1 MAPTSD
7 ELIGHRARINRA
19 LEALHLGPSR
29 IQSVHIEHGL
39 VTVVEI
45 IEPTID
51 KQNMVGHAG
60 RPRTITY
67 TIDGTRTTRIDPA
80 TPEPDPTPEPERAH
94 WGGND
99 LVQP

>member
-1 MAPTSD
+1 MAPTPD
-7 ELIGHRARINRA
+7 ELIGHRARIQRA

-29 IQSVHIEHGL
+29 IKSVHIENGI
-39 VTVVEI
+39 VTVVEH
-45 IEPTID
+45 IEPLID

-67 TIDGTRTTRIDPA
+67 TIDGTRTA
-80 TPEPDPTPEPERAH
+80 STPVQETPEPETNRAH